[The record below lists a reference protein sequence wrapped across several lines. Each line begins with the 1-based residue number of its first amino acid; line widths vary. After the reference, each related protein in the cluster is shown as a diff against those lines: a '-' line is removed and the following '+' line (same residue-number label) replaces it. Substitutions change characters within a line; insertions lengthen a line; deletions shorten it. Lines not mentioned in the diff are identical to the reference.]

1 LPICDDIRQDS
12 VTPFIR
18 LARHLWWVSVTSGQ
32 KVKSRS
38 SEGAIGST
46 THETEVASRAPKPI
60 QTRSIATRK
69 RLLSAARSL
78 FAQVGFH
85 ETGTNDVV
93 AKAGATRGALYH
105 HFSDKVE
112 LFEAVFRQVAGELYE
127 SANKSAAPFSG
138 DPWKQ
143 LTFAIDAYLQ
153 LVASNTEFQRIVL
166 IDGPVVLG
174 WQRWRSIQTEYLLGG
189 FVRTLE
195 MLIDRGIIADQPT
208 EPLGSLI
215 MAALDDASLSI
226 AHSTNPHEVQKQLAA
241 ALISL
246 VEGLQLR
253 S

>member
-1 LPICDDIRQDS
+1 MKS
-12 VTPFIR
+12 
-18 LARHLWWVSVTSGQ
+18 
-32 KVKSRS
+32 SRS
-38 SEGAIGST
+38 AAAISSATSEKDTTGAPRKRPQIRS
-46 THETEVASRAPKPI
+46 VAT
-60 QTRSIATRK
+60 QK

-78 FAQVGFH
+78 FAEAGFH

-105 HFSDKVE
+105 HFAGKVE
-112 LFEAVFRQVAGELYE
+112 LFEAVFRQVASELYE
-127 SANKSAAPFSG
+127 SANRSAAPFSG

-143 LTFAIDAYLQ
+143 LTFAIDTYLK
-153 LVASNTEFQRIVL
+153 LVASNAEFQRIVL

-174 WQRWRSIQTEYLLGG
+174 WQRWRSIQTEYLLHG

-195 MLIDRGIIADQPT
+195 MLIARGIIAPRPP
-208 EPLGSLI
+208 EPLASLI

-226 AHSTNPHEVQKQLAA
+226 AHSTAPHETQRQLAA

-246 VEGLQLR
+246 VEGLQIR